1 MKYRNAM
8 NRRRHMTGIT
18 MVESLVALV
27 VIAVGMLGIAGLY
40 LASLKAG
47 RTANLRVQAINLTA
61 DMADRIRA
69 NKLARA
75 AYGSA
80 QYEGEPA
87 SHDCTTVTCTPADMA
102 ENDLNDWFETLD
114 VSLRNLNAT
123 GTVVFTDNAA
133 PEPDSYVITVSWR
146 EAGEDAP
153 NTVTAAVEL

>member
-1 MKYRNAM
+1 MKKRYSL
-8 NRRRHMTGIT
+8 NRRRMTGIT

-69 NKLARA
+69 NKRARE
-75 AYGSA
+75 AYGTA
-80 QYEGEPA
+80 QYDGAPA
-87 SHDCTTVTCTPADMA
+87 ASDCATVTCTPAVMA
-102 ENDLNDWFETLD
+102 ENDLSVWFDAID
-114 VSLRNLNAT
+114 VSLRNLGAE
-123 GTVVFTDNAA
+123 GTVEFIDNAA
-133 PEPDSYVITVSWR
+133 ALPDRYQITVTWR

-153 NTVTAAVEL
+153 NSVVAAVEL